1 MVPGN
6 EHFVHEA
13 HSERHCKMVDILQ
26 EFLTESRE
34 GLDQLDLDFITL
46 EKDPSDAET
55 LANVFRIVHT
65 IKGTSGFLGFGT
77 LEEVTHMGENL
88 LDKLRNKDMILSE
101 SSTSLLLEL
110 VDVIREQLDLIAGTG
125 HDGGEFS
132 SLIGRLQLV
141 ARGEDAD
148 EAVSAPE
155 IKVDTVAEAVSEPTQ
170 SEAVSSTTAEVDEDY
185 EEPSAVMEL
194 DDEMKDVLKDF
205 LQESFENLDRV
216 DSELIELEEQ
226 PDNRELLSS
235 IFRSMHTI
243 KGTCGFFG
251 FDKLEKVTHI
261 GENLLVKLR
270 DGEYSMNEQIA
281 TGLLAMVDAVRAM
294 LHEISNNGHDG
305 TKRYNKLLDLLSEL
319 KDTGELKSSSILE
332 DVSRSESSAQPE
344 PQPAAVSIS
353 DKVVQAGSPA
363 GSQAGSVESSAT
375 SSPTEKASAQAADAP
390 PAEKAAQTTV
400 VEASI
405 RVDVPVLDSLMNLV
419 GELVLARNQIVEYVG
434 SHENTQV
441 VAAAQRLNLITS
453 ELQEGVMQTR
463 MQPIHSIWAKL
474 PRVVRDL
481 SRACGKQIRVE
492 MEGKSTELDKSLIE
506 AMKDPIT
513 HLVRNS
519 VDHGIESPEA
529 RMAAGKPAEG
539 VLLLRA
545 FHEGGQVH
553 IEISDDGG
561 GITAEKIKNKAIQNG
576 VVTTE
581 QAARMSEQDIC
592 KMIFL
597 PGLSTAEQVTN
608 ISGRGVGMDVVKT
621 NIEKIS
627 GAIDLE
633 TEVGRGTVFKIRV
646 PLTLAIVPALIVSTG
661 QQRFAIPQVNLI
673 ELIRIDEDEQKNAI
687 EYIHGCPVHRL
698 RGQLLPLVYL
708 QKELML
714 GDPSPA
720 ALNIVVLQ
728 ADKCRFGLV
737 VDQINDTQE
746 IVVKPLAE
754 ALKSIPVFAG
764 ATIMGDGRV
773 ALILD
778 TQGIGQ
784 RARVMGERSES
795 TLQASLIE
803 STEKE
808 GNSETL
814 LLVETASGG
823 KLAIPLNRVARLEQ
837 FEISQTEMAGDIQVV
852 QYRGQI
858 LPLVP
863 LSDFL
868 HDRRAAYGESE
879 DNSELIQVVVF
890 GDEGRQVGLVV
901 KEIID
906 VVDEVLV
913 VRGKASRSG
922 VLGTAAI
929 HDQVTELFDVTSFV
943 ASTSELILELG
954 EVA

>member
-1 MVPGN
+1 
-6 EHFVHEA
+6 
-13 HSERHCKMVDILQ
+13 MVDILQ
-26 EFLTESRE
+26 EFLSESRE
-34 GLDQLDLDFITL
+34 GLDQLDLDFIAL
-46 EKDPSDAET
+46 EQDPNDSAT
-55 LANVFRIVHT
+55 LANVFRTIHT
-65 IKGTSGFLGFGT
+65 VKGTSGFLGFAT
-77 LEEVTHMGENL
+77 LEQVTHMGENL
-88 LDKLRNKDMILSE
+88 LDKLRNKDFLLDE
-101 SSTSLLLEL
+101 SKTSLLLEM
-110 VDVIREQLDLIAGTG
+110 VDVVREQLDMIAATGSDGGDYQSLVDRMELELNGTAGTEDVTQESDSADASESAESG
-125 HDGGEFS
+125 TDGV
-132 SLIGRLQLV
+132 L
-141 ARGEDAD
+141 
-148 EAVSAPE
+148 
-155 IKVDTVAEAVSEPTQ
+155 
-170 SEAVSSTTAEVDEDY
+170 DED
-185 EEPSAVMEL
+185 EDDSVEIPVVEEL
-194 DDEMKDVLKDF
+194 DDEMKEVLKDF

-226 PDNRELLSS
+226 PDNRDLLSS

-270 DGEYSMNEQIA
+270 DGEFSMNEQIA

-294 LHEISNNGHDG
+294 LHEISSNGHDG
-305 TKRYNKLLDLLSEL
+305 TKRYKKLLALLSEL
-319 KDTGELKSSSILE
+319 KDNGSLQSTELLQDVRSSTPQE
-332 DVSRSESSAQPE
+332 DADSESVPSTNSGPDAEPQKQAPAPANEAPE
-344 PQPAAVSIS
+344 P
-353 DKVVQAGSPA
+353 D
-363 GSQAGSVESSAT
+363 T
-375 SSPTEKASAQAADAP
+375 KAKEPPAQAA
-390 PAEKAAQTTV
+390 V

-434 SHENTQV
+434 AHENTQV

-463 MQPIHSIWAKL
+463 MQPIHSVWAKL

-519 VDHGIESPEA
+519 VDHGIETPDK
-529 RMAAGKPAEG
+529 RVAAGKPAEG

-561 GITAEKIKNKAIQNG
+561 GIPADKIKKKAIENG
-576 VVTTE
+576 VVTSE
-581 QAARMSEQDIC
+581 QASKMSDQEIC

-627 GAIDLE
+627 GAIDLD
-633 TEVGRGTVFKIRV
+633 TEVGRGTTFKIRV

-661 QQRFAIPQVNLI
+661 NQRFAIPQVNLI
-673 ELIRIDEDEQKNAI
+673 ELIRIDEEDQLNAI

-714 GDPSPA
+714 GEREPG

-728 ADKCRFGLV
+728 AEKCRFGLV

-778 TQGIGQ
+778 TQGIGH
-784 RARVMGERSES
+784 RARVMGDK
-795 TLQASLIE
+795 IE
-803 STEKE
+803 SSAAPGIPDAAELAGK
-808 GNSETL
+808 SETL
-814 LLVETASGG
+814 LLVRTAAEG
-823 KLAIPLNRVARLEQ
+823 KLAIPLSRVARLEQ
-837 FEISQTEMAGDIQVV
+837 FQISQTEMAGEIQVV

-858 LPLVP
+858 LPLVE
-863 LSDFL
+863 LSNFL
-868 HDRRAAYGESE
+868 HERRAGYGSE
-879 DNSELIQVVVF
+879 EDSGDVIQVVVF

-906 VVDEVLV
+906 VVDEVLE
-913 VRGKASRSG
+913 VRGKASRAG

-929 HDQVTELFDVTSFV
+929 HGQVTELFDVSSFV
-943 ASTSELILELG
+943 ASTRDLINELG
-954 EVA
+954 EAA

>member
-1 MVPGN
+1 
-6 EHFVHEA
+6 
-13 HSERHCKMVDILQ
+13 MVDILH
-26 EFLTESRE
+26 EFLSESQE
-34 GLDQLDLDFITL
+34 GLDQLDLDFIAL
-46 EKDPSDAET
+46 EHNPADLDKLDS
-55 LANVFRIVHT
+55 VFRTIHT
-65 IKGTSGFLGFGT
+65 IKGTAGLLGFPV
-77 LEEVTHMGENL
+77 LEKITHSGE
-88 LDKLRNKDMILSE
+88 
-101 SSTSLLLEL
+101 SLLERLRSAQYKLEPDVCGIL
-110 VDVIREQLDLIAGTG
+110 LEMVDAVREQLDL
-125 HDGGEFS
+125 
-132 SLIGRLQLV
+132 V
-141 ARGEDAD
+141 
-148 EAVSAPE
+148 
-155 IKVDTVAEAVSEPTQ
+155 
-170 SEAVSSTTAEVDEDY
+170 STTGSDNGEYPDLISRLDGYSSIDNVPKESTTHEPPISDGANVEQADSVNPAPDANGSTEDLDENC
-185 EEPSAVMEL
+185 EAPIVMEL
-194 DDEMKDVLKDF
+194 DDEMKEVLVDF
-205 LQESFENLDRV
+205 LQESYENLDRV

-270 DGEYSMNEQIA
+270 DGEYSMTEEIA

-294 LHEISNNGHDG
+294 LLEISTHGHDG
-305 TKRYNKLLDLLSEL
+305 TKRYQNLILMLSEL
-319 KDTGELKSSSILE
+319 KDHGELKSASIELVASISAPSPVSEVPLADSSTSDAASTETKQSSDSPAQAI
-332 DVSRSESSAQPE
+332 VSESNKGK
-344 PQPAAVSIS
+344 PAAAKES
-353 DKVVQAGSPA
+353 
-363 GSQAGSVESSAT
+363 SQA
-375 SSPTEKASAQAADAP
+375 
-390 PAEKAAQTTV
+390 TV

-463 MQPIHSIWAKL
+463 MQPIHSVWAKL

-481 SRACGKQIRVE
+481 SRSCGKQIRVE

-519 VDHGIESPEA
+519 VDHGIESPEQ
-529 RMAAGKPAEG
+529 RLAAGKPAEG

-553 IEISDDGG
+553 IEISDDGA
-561 GITAEKIKNKAIQNG
+561 GIKADRIKQKAIENG
-576 VVTTE
+576 VVTAE
-581 QAARMSEQDIC
+581 QASRMSDQEIC

-597 PGLSTAEQVTN
+597 PGLSTAEAVTN

-627 GAIDLE
+627 GAIDLD
-633 TEVGRGTVFKIRV
+633 TEVGRGTIFKIRV
-646 PLTLAIVPALIVSTG
+646 PLTLAIVPALIVSSG
-661 QQRFAIPQVNLI
+661 FQRFAIPQVNLI
-673 ELIRIDEDEQKNAI
+673 ELIRIDEDDESNSI
-687 EYIHGCPVHRL
+687 EYIHGCPLHRL

-708 QKELML
+708 NKELML
-714 GDPSPA
+714 DAPEQG

-728 ADKCRFGLV
+728 AEKCRFGLV

-778 TQGIGQ
+778 TLGIGQ
-784 RARVMGERSES
+784 RARVMSES
-795 TLQASLIE
+795 PERTVEVLKS
-803 STEKE
+803 E
-808 GNSETL
+808 GSEEVGQSETL
-814 LLVETASGG
+814 LLVSTVRNGR
-823 KLAIPLNRVARLEQ
+823 LAIPLKRVARLEQ
-837 FEISQTEMAGDIQVV
+837 FDLEKTEMAGETQVV

-858 LPLVP
+858 LPLVQ
-863 LSDFL
+863 LGDFL
-868 HDRRAAYGESE
+868 HERRASISE
-879 DNSELIQVVVF
+879 DEAGSEHIQVVVF
-890 GDEGRQVGLVV
+890 GEEGRQVGLIVS
-901 KEIID
+901 EIID
-906 VVDEVLV
+906 VVDERLDIK
-913 VRGKASRSG
+913 GKSSRAG

-929 HDQVTELFDVTSFV
+929 HGQVTELFDVSAFV
-943 ASTSELILELG
+943 SSTSELIVELG

>member
-1 MVPGN
+1 
-6 EHFVHEA
+6 
-13 HSERHCKMVDILQ
+13 MVDILH
-26 EFLTESRE
+26 EFLSESQE
-34 GLDQLDLDFITL
+34 GLDQLDLDFIAL
-46 EKDPSDAET
+46 EHNPGDLDKLDS
-55 LANVFRIVHT
+55 VFRTIHT
-65 IKGTSGFLGFGT
+65 IKGTSGLLGFPV
-77 LEEVTHMGENL
+77 LEKITHSGE
-88 LDKLRNKDMILSE
+88 
-101 SSTSLLLEL
+101 SLLERLRSAQYKLEPAVCSIL
-110 VDVIREQLDLIAGTG
+110 LEMVDVVREQLDLIATTG
-125 HDGGEFS
+125 SDNGEYPDLISRLDDYSSIENVSRQSTSNEPPDSGSANDEQTTSVNPAQDANGSAEDLDG
-132 SLIGRLQLV
+132 
-141 ARGEDAD
+141 DC
-148 EAVSAPE
+148 
-155 IKVDTVAEAVSEPTQ
+155 
-170 SEAVSSTTAEVDEDY
+170 EV
-185 EEPSAVMEL
+185 PVVMKL
-194 DDEMKDVLKDF
+194 DDEMKEVLVDF
-205 LQESFENLDRV
+205 LQESYENLDRV

-270 DGEYSMNEQIA
+270 DGEYSMTEEIA
-281 TGLLAMVDAVRAM
+281 TCLLAMVDAVRAM
-294 LHEISNNGHDG
+294 LLEISTHGHDG
-305 TKRYNKLLDLLSEL
+305 TKRYQNLILMLSEL
-319 KDTGELKSSSILE
+319 KDHGELKSESAELVASTSAPVSVSEVPSGDTSMPEAASVE
-332 DVSRSESSAQPE
+332 DKQPDDTPAKPVANQAGNESNADK
-344 PQPAAVSIS
+344 PAAA
-353 DKVVQAGSPA
+353 KE
-363 GSQAGSVESSAT
+363 GSQA
-375 SSPTEKASAQAADAP
+375 
-390 PAEKAAQTTV
+390 TV

-463 MQPIHSIWAKL
+463 MQPIHSVWAKL

-519 VDHGIESPEA
+519 VDHGIESPEQ
-529 RMAAGKPAEG
+529 RVAAGKPAEG

-553 IEISDDGG
+553 IEISDDGA
-561 GITAEKIKNKAIQNG
+561 GIKADRIKQKAIENG
-576 VVTTE
+576 VVSAE
-581 QAARMSEQDIC
+581 QASRMSDQEIC

-597 PGLSTAEQVTN
+597 PGLSTAEAVTN

-627 GAIDLE
+627 GAIDLD
-633 TEVGRGTVFKIRV
+633 TKVGRGTIFKIRV
-646 PLTLAIVPALIVSTG
+646 PLTLAIVPALIVSSG
-661 QQRFAIPQVNLI
+661 FQRFAIPQVNLI
-673 ELIRIDEDEQKNAI
+673 ELIRIDEDDESNSI
-687 EYIHGCPVHRL
+687 EYIHGCPLYRL

-708 QKELML
+708 NKELML
-714 GDPSPA
+714 DAPEQG

-728 ADKCRFGLV
+728 AEKCRFGLV

-778 TQGIGQ
+778 TLGIGQ
-784 RARVMGERSES
+784 RARVMSDSPERAVEVIKSEGS
-795 TLQASLIE
+795 EEVGQ
-803 STEKE
+803 
-808 GNSETL
+808 SETL
-814 LLVETASGG
+814 LLVSTARNGR
-823 KLAIPLNRVARLEQ
+823 LAIPLKRVARLEQ
-837 FEISQTEMAGDIQVV
+837 FELEQTEMAGETQVV

-858 LPLVP
+858 LPLIQ
-863 LSDFL
+863 LGDFL
-868 HDRRAAYGESE
+868 HERRASMSE
-879 DNSELIQVVVF
+879 EKTESELIQVVVF
-890 GDEGRQVGLVV
+890 GEEGRQVGLIVS
-901 KEIID
+901 EIID
-906 VVDEVLV
+906 VVDERLYVK
-913 VRGKASRSG
+913 GKSSRAG

-929 HDQVTELFDVTSFV
+929 HGQVTELFDVSAFV
-943 ASTSELILELG
+943 SSTTELIIELG
-954 EVA
+954 EAA

>member
-1 MVPGN
+1 
-6 EHFVHEA
+6 
-13 HSERHCKMVDILQ
+13 MVDILQ
-26 EFLTESRE
+26 EFLSESRE
-34 GLDQLDLDFITL
+34 GLDQLDLDFVAL
-46 EKDPSDAET
+46 EQDPNDTST
-55 LANVFRIVHT
+55 LANVFRTIHT
-65 IKGTSGFLGFGT
+65 IKGTCGFLGFAT
-77 LEEVTHMGENL
+77 LEKVTHMGENL
-88 LDKLRNKDMILSE
+88 LDKLRNKDIVLNE
-101 SSTSLLLEL
+101 SKTSLLLEM
-110 VDVIREQLDLIAGTG
+110 VDVVREQLDMIAATG
-125 HDGGEFS
+125 GDGGDYQ
-132 SLIGRLQLV
+132 SLIDRLEAEV
-141 ARGEDAD
+141 NGTSMAD
-148 EAVSAPE
+148 KGKCPDTSSAS
-155 IKVDTVAEAVSEPTQ
+155 AEPD
-170 SEAVSSTTAEVDEDY
+170 VSSSEVAAAIVDDDDDELTDVP
-185 EEPSAVMEL
+185 EVAEL
-194 DDEMKDVLKDF
+194 DDEMKEVLKDF

-216 DSELIELEEQ
+216 DSELIELEES
-226 PDNRELLSS
+226 PDNRDLLSS

-251 FDKLEKVTHI
+251 YDKLEKVTHI

-294 LHEISNNGHDG
+294 LHEISSHGHDG
-305 TKRYNKLLDLLSEL
+305 RRRYKKLIDLLSEL
-319 KDTGELKSSSILE
+319 KDTGTLQS
-332 DVSRSESSAQPE
+332 DESLQGVRGAAASPE
-344 PQPAAVSIS
+344 TPVTDQSVTVEPAAQLADGKPAS
-353 DKVVQAGSPA
+353 DNVKPLTEVGSAPNEKTKEAAAAPA
-363 GSQAGSVESSAT
+363 
-375 SSPTEKASAQAADAP
+375 
-390 PAEKAAQTTV
+390 TV

-434 SHENTQV
+434 VHENSQV

-481 SRACGKQIRVE
+481 SRSCGKQIRVE

-519 VDHGIESPEA
+519 VDHGIESPEKRA
-529 RMAAGKPAEG
+529 AAGKPVEG

-561 GITAEKIKNKAIQNG
+561 GIPAEKIKNKAIQNG
-576 VVTTE
+576 VVTAE
-581 QAARMSEQDIC
+581 QAAKMSDSDIC

-627 GAIDLE
+627 GAIDLD
-633 TEVGRGTVFKIRV
+633 TEVGRGTTFKIRV

-661 QQRFAIPQVNLI
+661 NQRFAIPQVNLI
-673 ELIRIDEDEQKNAI
+673 ELIRIDEEEQENAI
-687 EYIHGCPVHRL
+687 EYIQGCPVHRL

-714 GDPSPA
+714 GDRVPG

-728 ADKCRFGLV
+728 AEKCRFGLV

-778 TQGIGQ
+778 TQGIGH
-784 RARVMGERSES
+784 RARVMSDSAQS
-795 TLQASLIE
+795 TMTHAVADGADMSGQ
-803 STEKE
+803 
-808 GNSETL
+808 SETL
-814 LLVETASGG
+814 LLVNTAAEG

-837 FEISQTEMAGDIQVV
+837 FDLKQTEMAGELQVV

-858 LPLVP
+858 LPLVE
-863 LSDFL
+863 LSSFL
-868 HDRRAAYGESE
+868 HERRAGYGEDGE
-879 DNSELIQVVVF
+879 ASELIQVVVF
-890 GDEGRQVGLVV
+890 GEEGRQVGLVV

-906 VVDEVLV
+906 VVDEVLE
-913 VRGKASRSG
+913 VRGKASRPG

-929 HDQVTELFDVTSFV
+929 DGQVTELFDVTSFV
-943 ASTSELILELG
+943 DSTRDLINELG
-954 EVA
+954 EAA

>member
-1 MVPGN
+1 
-6 EHFVHEA
+6 
-13 HSERHCKMVDILQ
+13 MVDILH
-26 EFLTESRE
+26 EFLSESQE

-46 EKDPSDAET
+46 EQNPNDTDR
-55 LANVFRIVHT
+55 LANVFRIIHT
-65 IKGTSGFLGFGT
+65 IKGTSGLLGFPT
-77 LEEVTHMGENL
+77 LERVTHSGETL
-88 LDKLRNKDMILSE
+88 LDRLRSSE
-101 SSTSLLLEL
+101 SALNPGAAGVLLEM
-110 VDVIREQLDLIAGTG
+110 VDAVREQLDLIGTTG
-125 HDGGEFS
+125 SDGGGDYSE
-132 SLIGRLQLV
+132 LIGRLEAMNAQ
-141 ARGEDAD
+141 AD
-148 EAVSAPE
+148 PSNESADQAQDNTTAQSEKAAEPVKEADNSAAP
-155 IKVDTVAEAVSEPTQ
+155 VAEDDDDDNDELTEPP
-170 SEAVSSTTAEVDEDY
+170 E
-185 EEPSAVMEL
+185 VMEL

-205 LQESFENLDRV
+205 LQESYENLDRV

-270 DGEYSMNEQIA
+270 DGEYSMTEEIA

-294 LHEISNNGHDG
+294 LLEISTHGHDG
-305 TKRYNKLLDLLSEL
+305 MKRYKKLIQLLSEL
-319 KDTGELKSSSILE
+319 KDHGEIKSGGSLPTASRDANAKADTAEKPAGDKASSGPA
-332 DVSRSESSAQPE
+332 VAAAVKPE
-344 PQPAAVSIS
+344 ATPADAVTPVAPKAAPAA
-353 DKVVQAGSPA
+353 AG
-363 GSQAGSVESSAT
+363 
-375 SSPTEKASAQAADAP
+375 AADDKG
-390 PAEKAAQTTV
+390 PATV

-434 SHENTQV
+434 AHENSQV

-481 SRACGKQIRVE
+481 SRSCGKQIRVE

-519 VDHGIESPEA
+519 VDHGIESPEQ
-529 RMAAGKPAEG
+529 RQAAGKPAEG

-561 GITAEKIKNKAIQNG
+561 GIRAEKIKKKAIENG
-576 VVTTE
+576 VVTAE
-581 QAARMSEQDIC
+581 QASRMSDQEIC

-597 PGLSTAEQVTN
+597 PGLSTAEEVTN

-627 GAIDLE
+627 GAIDLD

-646 PLTLAIVPALIVSTG
+646 PLTLAIVPALIVSSG
-661 QQRFAIPQVNLI
+661 SQRFAIPQVNLI
-673 ELIRIDEDEQKNAI
+673 ELIRIDEDDQSNAI
-687 EYIHGCPVHRL
+687 EFIHGCPVHRL

-708 QKELML
+708 NKELML
-714 GDPSPA
+714 ESNSTG

-728 ADKCRFGLV
+728 AEKCRFGLV

-754 ALKSIPVFAG
+754 ALKAIPVFAG

-784 RARVMGERSES
+784 RARVMNDSPDRSVQTPERDDSDRVG
-795 TLQASLIE
+795 Q
-803 STEKE
+803 
-808 GNSETL
+808 SETL
-814 LLVETASGG
+814 LLVSTAMEGR
-823 KLAIPLNRVARLEQ
+823 LAIPLRRVARLEQ
-837 FEISQTEMAGDIQVV
+837 FEIKQTEIAGDNQVV

-858 LPLVP
+858 LPLVE
-863 LSDFL
+863 LSEFL
-868 HDRRAAYGESE
+868 HERRSISSYGEEEVS
-879 DNSELIQVVVF
+879 DLIQVVVF
-890 GDEGRQVGLVV
+890 GDEGRQVGLIV

-906 VVDEVLV
+906 VVDEVLEI
-913 VRGKASRSG
+913 RGKASRPG
-922 VLGTAAI
+922 VHGTAAI
-929 HDQVTELFDVTSFV
+929 HGQVTELFDVTAFV
-943 ASTSELILELG
+943 EATSNLIEELG
-954 EVA
+954 EAA

>member
-1 MVPGN
+1 
-6 EHFVHEA
+6 
-13 HSERHCKMVDILQ
+13 MVDILQ
-26 EFLTESRE
+26 EFLSESRE

-46 EKDPSDAET
+46 EQNPDDAAT
-55 LANVFRIVHT
+55 LANVFRTIHT
-65 IKGTSGFLGFGT
+65 VKGTSGFLGFAT
-77 LEEVTHMGENL
+77 LEKVTHMGENL
-88 LDKLRNKDMILSE
+88 LDKIRNKDFILDE
-101 SSTSLLLEL
+101 QKASLLLEM
-110 VDVIREQLDLIAGTG
+110 VDVVREQLDMIAATG
-125 HDGGEFS
+125 SDGGDYE
-132 SLIGRLQLV
+132 SLVNRLEAQV
-141 ARGEDAD
+141 NGAAD
-148 EAVSAPE
+148 EPPDVTTAA
-155 IKVDTVAEAVSEPTQ
+155 AEAQ
-170 SEAVSSTTAEVDEDY
+170 STSVEAEDED
-185 EEPSAVMEL
+185 EDDITEVPVVAEL
-194 DDEMKDVLKDF
+194 DDEMKEVLKDF

-226 PDNRELLSS
+226 PDNRDMLSS

-294 LHEISNNGHDG
+294 LHEISANGHDG
-305 TKRYNKLLDLLSEL
+305 TKRYKKLIDLLSEL
-319 KDTGELKSSSILE
+319 KDTGSVQSSDKLKGVRTADTANKSAEASSE
-332 DVSRSESSAQPE
+332 AAQSTE
-344 PQPAAVSIS
+344 PVAVSGTS
-353 DKVVQAGSPA
+353 D
-363 GSQAGSVESSAT
+363 SVTPEARSKDSA
-375 SSPTEKASAQAADAP
+375 SGG
-390 PAEKAAQTTV
+390 TV

-434 SHENTQV
+434 AHENIQV

-463 MQPIHSIWAKL
+463 MQPIHSVWAKL

-519 VDHGIESPEA
+519 VDHGVETPEK
-529 RMAAGKPAEG
+529 RIAAGKPAEG

-561 GITAEKIKNKAIQNG
+561 GIPAEKIKKKAIENG
-576 VVTTE
+576 VITAE
-581 QAARMSEQDIC
+581 QASKMSDQEIC

-597 PGLSTAEQVTN
+597 PGLSTAEEVTN

-627 GAIDLE
+627 GAIDLD
-633 TEVGRGTVFKIRV
+633 TEVGRGTTFKIRV

-661 QQRFAIPQVNLI
+661 NQRFAIPQVNLI
-673 ELIRIDEDEQKNAI
+673 ELIRIDEEDQANAI

-708 QKELML
+708 QKELKL
-714 GDPSPA
+714 GQREPG

-728 ADKCRFGLV
+728 AEKCRFGLV

-778 TQGIGQ
+778 TQGIGH
-784 RARVMGERSES
+784 RARVMGAATDSKLA
-795 TLQASLIE
+795 TTIAD
-803 STEKE
+803 TAEKS
-808 GNSETL
+808 GKSETL
-814 LLVETASGG
+814 LLVRTAADG

-837 FEISQTEMAGDIQVV
+837 FEVSQTEMAGDIQVV

-858 LPLVP
+858 LPLVA
-863 LSDFL
+863 LSGFL
-868 HDRRAAYGESE
+868 LDRRARHGVEEEAA
-879 DNSELIQVVVF
+879 ELIQVVVF
-890 GDEGRQVGLVV
+890 GEEGHQVGLVV

-906 VVDEVLV
+906 VVDEVLE
-913 VRGKASRSG
+913 VRGKGSREG

-929 HDQVTELFDVTSFV
+929 HGQVTELFDVTSFV
-943 ASTSELILELG
+943 TSTRNLIYELG

>member
-1 MVPGN
+1 M
-6 EHFVHEA
+6 F
-13 HSERHCKMVDILQ
+13 DTLQ
-26 EFLTESRE
+26 EFLTKSQDS
-34 GLDQLDLDFITL
+34 LNQMDLDVITL
-46 EKDPSDAET
+46 EQNPLDPSALT
-55 LANVFRIVHT
+55 SMFATMHSIKAAARAHGLST
-65 IKGTSGFLGFGT
+65 IEG
-77 LEEVTHMGENL
+77 VAHAGEGL
-88 LDKLRNKDMILSE
+88 LDKLRSGKATADEEI
-101 SSTSLLLEL
+101 TALLLEL
-110 VDVIREQLDLIAGTG
+110 ADGIRALIELAAATG
-125 HDGGEFS
+125 SDDADYSELIS
-132 SLIGRLQLV
+132 SLEQSN
-141 ARGEDAD
+141 AQPP
-148 EAVSAPE
+148 AV
-155 IKVDTVAEAVSEPTQ
+155 KAVPDP
-170 SEAVSSTTAEVDEDY
+170 V
-185 EEPSAVMEL
+185 EEPDEEPVVLEL
-194 DDEMKDVLKDF
+194 DDEMKEVLKDF
-205 LQESFENLDRV
+205 LQESYENLDRV

-226 PDNRELLSS
+226 PDNRDMLSS

-251 FDKLEKVTHI
+251 YDKLEKVTHI

-270 DGEYSMNEQIA
+270 DGEYSMTEEIA
-281 TGLLAMVDAVRAM
+281 NGLLGMVDAVRAM
-294 LHEISNNGHDG
+294 LDEISEHGHDG
-305 TKRYNKLLDLLSEL
+305 RERYSSLIAQLSEL
-319 KDTGELKSSSILE
+319 KDHGKMLGGAAAAPKVQQAPEAPSADVAIGEHAH
-332 DVSRSESSAQPE
+332 VF
-344 PQPAAVSIS
+344 
-353 DKVVQAGSPA
+353 
-363 GSQAGSVESSAT
+363 
-375 SSPTEKASAQAADAP
+375 AADDVADDKS
-390 PAEKAAQTTV
+390 AEKAANVDTPTPSKPVAAATPATPATSATPADDGKSRAEAPEKAPTSV

-405 RVDVPVLDSLMNLV
+405 RVDVPVLDALMNLV

-481 SRACGKQIRVE
+481 SRSCGKQIRVE

-519 VDHGIESPEA
+519 VDHGIESPEQ
-529 RMAAGKPAEG
+529 RVAAGKPAEG

-561 GITAEKIKNKAIQNG
+561 GIPPERIKNKAIENG
-576 VVTTE
+576 VISAE
-581 QAARMSEQDIC
+581 QAASMSDQEIC
-592 KMIFL
+592 RLIFL

-627 GAIDLE
+627 GAIDLDSV
-633 TEVGRGTVFKIRV
+633 VGRGTVFKIRV

-661 QQRFAIPQVNLI
+661 MQRFAIPQVNLI
-673 ELIRIDEDEQKNAI
+673 ELIRIDEEAQTRAI

-708 QKELML
+708 HKELKL
-714 GDPSPA
+714 ATPEPG

-728 ADKCRFGLV
+728 AEKCRFGLV

-754 ALKSIPVFAG
+754 ALKNIPVFAG

-778 TQGIGQ
+778 TLGIGQ
-784 RARVMGERSES
+784 RARVMNEGPERTVAPAASGGSEQTGE
-795 TLQASLIE
+795 
-803 STEKE
+803 
-808 GNSETL
+808 SETL
-814 LLVETASGG
+814 LLVSMPSKGR
-823 KLAIPLNRVARLEQ
+823 LAIPLNRVARLEQ
-837 FEISQTEMAGDIQVV
+837 FEIKQTETVGHTSVV

-858 LPLVP
+858 LPLVQ
-863 LSDFL
+863 LADFL
-868 HDRRAAYGESE
+868 HERRAGYGDEE
-879 DNSELIQVVVF
+879 ENSELIQVVVF
-890 GDEGRQVGLVV
+890 GDEGRQVGLIVT
-901 KEIID
+901 EIID
-906 VVDEVLV
+906 VVDEVLTT
-913 VRGKASRSG
+913 RGKTSRVG

-929 HDQVTELFDVTSFV
+929 HGQVTELFDV
-943 ASTSELILELG
+943 SEFINATADLIVELK
-954 EVA
+954 EAV

>member
-1 MVPGN
+1 MPDVLLDYLSKSN
-6 EHFVHEA
+6 
-13 HSERHCKMVDILQ
+13 D
-26 EFLTESRE
+26 
-34 GLDQLDLDFITL
+34 GLNQLDSELASLLDSPHDSQALIHIMSML
-46 EKDPSDAET
+46 HSLKAEAS
-55 LANVFRIVHT
+55 LMEF
-65 IKGTSGFLGFGT
+65 SGI
-77 LEEVTHMGENL
+77 ENL
-88 LDKLRNKDMILSE
+88 AHAGESVLHGLLARIEAVNDDTINLLIELADTLRALIERIAASGTEDTNVNE
-101 SSTSLLLEL
+101 LLE
-110 VDVIREQLDLIAGTG
+110 
-125 HDGGEFS
+125 
-132 SLIGRLQLV
+132 RLRSKAEILMEAATAPEAAAAPSGAV
-141 ARGEDAD
+141 
-148 EAVSAPE
+148 EAVPLIE
-155 IKVDTVAEAVSEPTQ
+155 EELAEDPV
-170 SEAVSSTTAEVDEDY
+170 
-185 EEPSAVMEL
+185 VMEL
-194 DDEMKDVLKDF
+194 DDEMKEVLKDF
-205 LQESFENLDRV
+205 LQESYENLDRV

-251 FDKLEKVTHI
+251 FDRLEKVTHI

-270 DGEYSMNEQIA
+270 DGEYSMTEEIA

-294 LHEISNNGHDG
+294 LSEISDHGHDG
-305 TKRYNKLLDLLSEL
+305 RKLYSRLIDQLTEL
-319 KDTGELKSSSILE
+319 KDHGEIKGGSTLHAASPVAAKPLPVE
-332 DVSRSESSAQPE
+332 AVVLDVPKASADSANDASAADVATTPAVAAKA
-344 PQPAAVSIS
+344 PGPSGSKPAAVREE
-353 DKVVQAGSPA
+353 K
-363 GSQAGSVESSAT
+363 SSAGI
-375 SSPTEKASAQAADAP
+375 
-390 PAEKAAQTTV
+390 

-434 SHENTQV
+434 AHENTQV

-463 MQPIHSIWAKL
+463 MQPIHSVWAKL

-519 VDHGIESPEA
+519 VDHGIESPEQ
-529 RMAAGKPAEG
+529 RLAAGKPAEG
-539 VLLLRA
+539 TLLLRA

-561 GITAEKIKNKAIQNG
+561 GIHPERIKQKAIENG
-576 VVTTE
+576 VVTVE
-581 QAARMSEQDIC
+581 QASRMSDQEIC

-597 PGLSTAEQVTN
+597 PGLSTAEAVTN

-627 GAIDLE
+627 GAIDLD

-661 QQRFAIPQVNLI
+661 GQRFAIPQVNLI
-673 ELIRIDEDEQKNAI
+673 ELIRIDEEDQSRAI
-687 EYIHGCPVHRL
+687 EFIHGCPVHRL
-698 RGQLLPLVYL
+698 RGQLLPIVYL
-708 QKELML
+708 NKELML
-714 GDPSPA
+714 DTPQEG

-728 ADKCRFGLV
+728 AEKCRFGLV

-746 IVVKPLAE
+746 IVVKPLTE
-754 ALKSIPVFAG
+754 ALKCIPVFAG

-778 TQGIGQ
+778 TLGIGQ
-784 RARVMGERSES
+784 RARVMSDSPDR
-795 TLQASLIE
+795 AVSL
-803 STEKE
+803 SVSSVAEKV
-808 GNSETL
+808 GKSETL
-814 LLVETASGG
+814 LLVSTASDGR
-823 KLAIPLNRVARLEQ
+823 LAIPLNRVARLEQ
-837 FEISQTEMAGDIQVV
+837 FELERTERAGTTVVV

-858 LPLVP
+858 LPLVQ

-868 HDRRAAYGESE
+868 HERRASHDEQDLDAS
-879 DNSELIQVVVF
+879 LIQVVVF
-890 GDEGRQVGLVV
+890 GEEGRQVGLIV

-906 VVDEVLV
+906 VVDEVLHT
-913 VRGKASRSG
+913 RGKSSRDG

-929 HDQVTELFDVTSFV
+929 DGQVTELLDVSAFISTTSG
-943 ASTSELILELG
+943 LISDLE
-954 EVA
+954 EAA

>member
-1 MVPGN
+1 
-6 EHFVHEA
+6 
-13 HSERHCKMVDILQ
+13 MVDILQ
-26 EFLTESRE
+26 EFLSESRE
-34 GLDQLDLDFITL
+34 GLDQLDLDFIAL
-46 EKDPSDAET
+46 EQNPNDSAT
-55 LANVFRIVHT
+55 LANVFRTIHT
-65 IKGTSGFLGFGT
+65 VKGTSGLLGFAT
-77 LEEVTHMGENL
+77 LEKVTHMGESL
-88 LDKLRNKDMILSE
+88 LDKLRNNDIVLDERKA
-101 SSTSLLLEL
+101 SLLLEM
-110 VDVIREQLDLIAGTG
+110 VDVVREQLDMIVATG
-125 HDGGEFS
+125 ADGGDYE
-132 SLIGRLQLV
+132 SLINRLEAQV
-141 ARGEDAD
+141 NGSAASEDVPQGAGASVTRVEGQD
-148 EAVSAPE
+148 AVSDAG
-155 IKVDTVAEAVSEPTQ
+155 DDDDDDPT
-170 SEAVSSTTAEVDEDY
+170 EV
-185 EEPSAVMEL
+185 PVVPEL
-194 DDEMKDVLKDF
+194 DDEMKEVLKDF

-216 DSELIELEEQ
+216 DSELIELEER
-226 PDNRELLSS
+226 PDNRDLLSS

-294 LHEISNNGHDG
+294 LHEITSHGHDG
-305 TKRYNKLLDLLSEL
+305 TKRYKKLIDLLSEL
-319 KDTGELKSSSILE
+319 KDSGSLQSAAPLE
-332 DVSRSESSAQPE
+332 QVRS
-344 PQPAAVSIS
+344 AAVKNESQP
-353 DKVVQAGSPA
+353 VVEAAFAEPDA
-363 GSQAGSVESSAT
+363 LANTENVVAEVAT
-375 SSPTEKASAQAADAP
+375 KPKEPPPPTA
-390 PAEKAAQTTV
+390 V

-434 SHENTQV
+434 THENTQV

-463 MQPIHSIWAKL
+463 MQPIHSVWAKL

-519 VDHGIESPEA
+519 VDHGIETPE
-529 RMAAGKPAEG
+529 RRLAAGKPEEG

-561 GITAEKIKNKAIQNG
+561 GIPADRIKKKAIENG
-576 VVTTE
+576 VVTAE
-581 QAARMSEQDIC
+581 QAAKMTDQEIC

-597 PGLSTAEQVTN
+597 PGLSTAEEVTN

-627 GAIDLE
+627 GAIDLD
-633 TEVGRGTVFKIRV
+633 TEMGRGTTFKIRV

-661 QQRFAIPQVNLI
+661 KQRFAIPQVNLI
-673 ELIRIDEDEQKNAI
+673 ELIRIDEEEQDNAI

-708 QKELML
+708 QKQLML
-714 GDPSPA
+714 GEREPG

-728 ADKCRFGLV
+728 AEKCRFGLV

-778 TQGIGQ
+778 TQGIGH
-784 RARVMGERSES
+784 RARVMADNSAKS
-795 TLQASLIE
+795 TAPG
-803 STEKE
+803 STEAAETTAGK
-808 GNSETL
+808 SQTL
-814 LLVETASGG
+814 LLVRTSAEG

-837 FEISQTEMAGDIQVV
+837 FEINQTEMAGDTQVV

-858 LPLVP
+858 LPLVE
-863 LSDFL
+863 LSSFL
-868 HDRRAAYGESE
+868 HERRSGYDSDERG
-879 DNSELIQVVVF
+879 SELIQVVVF

-906 VVDEVLV
+906 VVDEVLE
-913 VRGKASRSG
+913 VRGKASRNG

-929 HDQVTELFDVTSFV
+929 HGEVTELFDVTSFV
-943 ASTSELILELG
+943 ASTRVLINEMG
-954 EVA
+954 EAA

>member
-1 MVPGN
+1 MPDVL
-6 EHFVHEA
+6 
-13 HSERHCKMVDILQ
+13 KD
-26 EFLTESRE
+26 FLSRGTES
-34 GLDQLDLDFITL
+34 LNQLDSDLASLLDTPDDSHAL
-46 EKDPSDAET
+46 
-55 LANVFRIVHT
+55 
-65 IKGTSGFLGFGT
+65 
-77 LEEVTHMGENL
+77 THMMSALHSLKADAGLMEFSSIESLSHAGESVL
-88 LDKLRNKDMILSE
+88 HKLIAQGGPVADSVINVLV
-101 SSTSLLLEL
+101 EL
-110 VDVIREQLDLIAGTG
+110 VDTLRGLMESIAATGLCEGSFDELTAQLQNTVESLSISLPAGGDTNQVVVQEELEEQ
-125 HDGGEFS
+125 E
-132 SLIGRLQLV
+132 
-141 ARGEDAD
+141 
-148 EAVSAPE
+148 
-155 IKVDTVAEAVSEPTQ
+155 
-170 SEAVSSTTAEVDEDY
+170 
-185 EEPSAVMEL
+185 EEPVVMEL
-194 DDEMKDVLKDF
+194 DEEMKEVLKDF
-205 LQESFENLDRV
+205 LQESYENLDRV

-270 DGEYSMNEQIA
+270 DGEYSMTEEIA

-294 LHEISNNGHDG
+294 LCEISDHGHDG
-305 TKRYNKLLDLLSEL
+305 RKLYAQLIAQLSEL
-319 KDTGELKSSSILE
+319 KDHGRILGNGAAVPLPSQ
-332 DVSRSESSAQPE
+332 DAPVSAPAKAAEVDSQESGSADE
-344 PQPAAVSIS
+344 EAAPAAAASPS
-353 DKVVQAGSPA
+353 AAAQASAPSANEKQAAAPREDKSPA
-363 GSQAGSVESSAT
+363 N
-375 SSPTEKASAQAADAP
+375 
-390 PAEKAAQTTV
+390 V

-434 SHENTQV
+434 AHENTQV

-463 MQPIHSIWAKL
+463 MQPIHSVWAKL

-481 SRACGKQIRVE
+481 SRACGKQIKVE

-519 VDHGIESPEA
+519 VDHGIETPEQ
-529 RMAAGKPAEG
+529 RIAAGKPAEG
-539 VLLLRA
+539 TLLLRA

-553 IEISDDGG
+553 IEISDDGA
-561 GITAEKIKNKAIQNG
+561 GIKPERIKAKAIENG
-576 VVTTE
+576 VVTAD
-581 QAARMSEQDIC
+581 QASRMSDQEIC

-597 PGLSTAEQVTN
+597 PGLSTAEAVTN

-627 GAIDLE
+627 GAIDLD
-633 TEVGRGTVFKIRV
+633 TVVGRGTIFKIRV

-661 QQRFAIPQVNLI
+661 RQRFAIPQVNLI
-673 ELIRIDEDEQKNAI
+673 ELIRIDEEDQVKAI
-687 EYIHGCPVHRL
+687 EFIHGCPVHRL

-708 QKELML
+708 HKELKL
-714 GDPSPA
+714 ETPEKG

-728 ADKCRFGLV
+728 AEKCRFGLV

-778 TQGIGQ
+778 TLGIGQ
-784 RARVMGERSES
+784 RARVMSDSPDR
-795 TLQASLIE
+795 AVSLAVNGVA
-803 STEKE
+803 EKV
-808 GNSETL
+808 GKSETL
-814 LLVETASGG
+814 LLVSTDSDGR
-823 KLAIPLNRVARLEQ
+823 LAIPLNRVARLEQ
-837 FEISQTEMAGDIQVV
+837 FEIERTERAGDTAVV

-858 LPLVP
+858 LPLVQ

-868 HDRRAAYGESE
+868 LERRAGYAEGEAEPS
-879 DNSELIQVVVF
+879 LIQVVVF
-890 GDEGRQVGLVV
+890 GEEGRQVGLIV

-906 VVDEVLV
+906 VVDEVLQT
-913 VRGKASRSG
+913 RGKASRNG

-929 HDQVTELFDVTSFV
+929 DGQVTELLDVSEFIN
-943 ASTSELILELG
+943 STYGLIIDQE
-954 EVA
+954 EAA

>member
-1 MVPGN
+1 
-6 EHFVHEA
+6 
-13 HSERHCKMVDILQ
+13 MVDILQ
-26 EFLTESRE
+26 EFLSESRE
-34 GLDQLDLDFITL
+34 GLEQLDLDFIAL
-46 EKDPSDAET
+46 EQNPNDSAT
-55 LANVFRIVHT
+55 LANVFRTIHT
-65 IKGTSGFLGFGT
+65 VKGTSGFLGFAT
-77 LEEVTHMGENL
+77 LEKVTHMGENL
-88 LDKLRNKDMILSE
+88 LDKLRNNDIVLDEQKA
-101 SSTSLLLEL
+101 SLLLEM
-110 VDVIREQLDLIAGTG
+110 VDVVREQLDMIVATG
-125 HDGGEFS
+125 ADGGDYE
-132 SLIGRLQLV
+132 SLINRLEAQV
-141 ARGEDAD
+141 NGSAASEDVPQGSGASVTRVEEQD
-148 EAVSAPE
+148 AVSDAG
-155 IKVDTVAEAVSEPTQ
+155 DDDDDDPT
-170 SEAVSSTTAEVDEDY
+170 EV
-185 EEPSAVMEL
+185 PVVPEL
-194 DDEMKDVLKDF
+194 DDEMKEVLKDF

-216 DSELIELEEQ
+216 DSELIELEER
-226 PDNRELLSS
+226 PDNRDLLSS

-294 LHEISNNGHDG
+294 LHEITSHGHDG
-305 TKRYNKLLDLLSEL
+305 TKRYKKLIDLLSEL
-319 KDTGELKSSSILE
+319 KDSGSSQSAAPLE
-332 DVSRSESSAQPE
+332 QVRSAAVKNESQPVVEAASAE
-344 PQPAAVSIS
+344 PDAFANTENVVAEVATKPKEPPPPAA
-353 DKVVQAGSPA
+353 
-363 GSQAGSVESSAT
+363 
-375 SSPTEKASAQAADAP
+375 
-390 PAEKAAQTTV
+390 V

-405 RVDVPVLDSLMNLV
+405 RVDIPVLDSLMNLV

-434 SHENTQV
+434 THENTQV

-463 MQPIHSIWAKL
+463 MQPIHSVWAKL

-519 VDHGIESPEA
+519 VDHGIETPE
-529 RMAAGKPAEG
+529 RRLAAGKPEEG

-561 GITAEKIKNKAIQNG
+561 GISADRIKKKAIENG
-576 VVTTE
+576 VVTAE
-581 QAARMSEQDIC
+581 QAAKMTDQEIC

-597 PGLSTAEQVTN
+597 PGLSTAEEVTN

-627 GAIDLE
+627 GAIDLD
-633 TEVGRGTVFKIRV
+633 TEMGRGTTFKIRV

-661 QQRFAIPQVNLI
+661 KQRFAIPQVNLI
-673 ELIRIDEDEQKNAI
+673 ELIRIDEEEQDNAI

-708 QKELML
+708 QKQLML
-714 GDPSPA
+714 GEREPG

-728 ADKCRFGLV
+728 AEKCRFGLV

-778 TQGIGQ
+778 TQGIGH
-784 RARVMGERSES
+784 RARVMADNSAKS
-795 TLQASLIE
+795 TAPG
-803 STEKE
+803 STEAAETTAGK
-808 GNSETL
+808 SQTL
-814 LLVETASGG
+814 LLVRTSAEG

-837 FEISQTEMAGDIQVV
+837 FEINQTEMAGDTQVV

-858 LPLVP
+858 LPLVE
-863 LSDFL
+863 LSSFL
-868 HDRRAAYGESE
+868 HERRSGYDSDERG
-879 DNSELIQVVVF
+879 SELIQVVVF

-906 VVDEVLV
+906 VVDEVLE
-913 VRGKASRSG
+913 VRGKASRNG

-929 HDQVTELFDVTSFV
+929 HGEVTELFDVTSFI
-943 ASTSELILELG
+943 ASTRVLINEVG
-954 EVA
+954 EAA

>member
-1 MVPGN
+1 
-6 EHFVHEA
+6 
-13 HSERHCKMVDILQ
+13 MVDILQ
-26 EFLTESRE
+26 EFLSESRE
-34 GLDQLDLDFITL
+34 GLDQLDLDFIAL
-46 EKDPSDAET
+46 EQDPNDTGT
-55 LANVFRIVHT
+55 LANVFRTIHT
-65 IKGTSGFLGFGT
+65 VKGTCGFLGFAT
-77 LEEVTHMGENL
+77 LEQVTHMGENL
-88 LDKLRNKDMILSE
+88 LDKLRNKDIVLDE
-101 SSTSLLLEL
+101 QKTSLLLEM
-110 VDVIREQLDLIAGTG
+110 VDVVREQLDMIAATG
-125 HDGGEFS
+125 GDGGDYQ
-132 SLIGRLQLV
+132 SLIDRL
-141 ARGEDAD
+141 
-148 EAVSAPE
+148 EAEVNGTSVSADSNGSDDSTNTEPE
-155 IKVDTVAEAVSEPTQ
+155 ATAHGSESASIDDIDDDDDLTEVPVVA
-170 SEAVSSTTAEVDEDY
+170 
-185 EEPSAVMEL
+185 EL
-194 DDEMKDVLKDF
+194 DDEMKEVLKDF

-216 DSELIELEEQ
+216 DSELIELEER
-226 PDNRELLSS
+226 PDNRDLLSS

-251 FDKLEKVTHI
+251 YDKLEKVTHI

-294 LHEISNNGHDG
+294 LLEISSHGHDG
-305 TKRYNKLLDLLSEL
+305 TKRYKKLIELLSEL
-319 KDTGELKSSSILE
+319 KDTGTLQSAEALQG
-332 DVSRSESSAQPE
+332 VRVASSAE
-344 PQPAAVSIS
+344 PQDAKPAAAPAMS
-353 DKVVQAGSPA
+353 D
-363 GSQAGSVESSAT
+363 SST
-375 SSPTEKASAQAADAP
+375 SSDAASSTPALGVVEAKTKETAAP
-390 PAEKAAQTTV
+390 VTV

-434 SHENTQV
+434 AHENSQV

-481 SRACGKQIRVE
+481 SRSCGKQIRVE

-519 VDHGIESPEA
+519 VDHGVETPEQ
-529 RMAAGKPAEG
+529 RVAAGKPAEG

-561 GITAEKIKNKAIQNG
+561 GIPADRIKKKAIQNG
-576 VVTTE
+576 VVTAE
-581 QAARMSEQDIC
+581 QAAKMSDQEIC

-627 GAIDLE
+627 GAIDLD
-633 TEVGRGTVFKIRV
+633 TEVGRGTTFKIRV

-661 QQRFAIPQVNLI
+661 GQRFAIPQVNLI
-673 ELIRIDEDEQKNAI
+673 ELIRIDEEEQENAI

-714 GDPSPA
+714 GERVPGV
-720 ALNIVVLQ
+720 LNIVVLQ
-728 ADKCRFGLV
+728 AEKCRFGLV

-778 TQGIGQ
+778 TQGIGH
-784 RARVMGERSES
+784 RARVMAGN
-795 TLQASLIE
+795 
-803 STEKE
+803 TENAITTAVSDGADLTGK
-808 GNSETL
+808 SETL
-814 LLVETASGG
+814 LLVNTAAEG
-823 KLAIPLNRVARLEQ
+823 KLAIPLSRVARLEQ
-837 FEISQTEMAGDIQVV
+837 FEVSQTEMAGDLQVV

-858 LPLVP
+858 LPLVE
-863 LSDFL
+863 LSSFL
-868 HDRRAAYGESE
+868 NERRAGYGDDDEP
-879 DNSELIQVVVF
+879 SELIQVVVF

-906 VVDEVLV
+906 VVDEVLE
-913 VRGKASRSG
+913 VRGKTSRQG

-929 HDQVTELFDVTSFV
+929 HGQVTELFDVTTFV
-943 ASTSELILELG
+943 DSTRDLINELG
-954 EVA
+954 EAA

>member
-1 MVPGN
+1 
-6 EHFVHEA
+6 
-13 HSERHCKMVDILQ
+13 MVDILQ

-46 EKDPSDAET
+46 EQDPHDSTT
-55 LANVFRIVHT
+55 LANVFRTIHT
-65 IKGTSGFLGFGT
+65 VKGTCGFLGFAT
-77 LEEVTHMGENL
+77 LEKVTHMGENL
-88 LDKLRNKDMILSE
+88 LDKLRNKDFSLDE
-101 SSTSLLLEL
+101 EKTSLLLEM
-110 VDVIREQLDLIAGTG
+110 VDVVREQLDMIAATG
-125 HDGGEFS
+125 SDGGDYH
-132 SLIGRLQLV
+132 SLIDRLENAVNGTPSASESTQQSV
-141 ARGEDAD
+141 KADAPGT
-148 EAVSAPE
+148 ESESAST
-155 IKVDTVAEAVSEPTQ
+155 DTDD
-170 SEAVSSTTAEVDEDY
+170 DEDDIS
-185 EEPSAVMEL
+185 EVPVVVEL
-194 DDEMKDVLKDF
+194 DEEMKEVLKDF

-226 PDNRELLSS
+226 PDNRDMLSS

-294 LHEISNNGHDG
+294 LHEISSHGHDG
-305 TKRYNKLLDLLSEL
+305 TKRYKKLIDLLSEL
-319 KDTGELKSSSILE
+319 KDTGSVDSVDALHDVRSAAASSE
-332 DVSRSESSAQPE
+332 AANVSETAQPIVE
-344 PQPAAVSIS
+344 ADSAVNNS
-353 DKVVQAGSPA
+353 DEHAKGDPNATEAKAKEVQAP
-363 GSQAGSVESSAT
+363 V
-375 SSPTEKASAQAADAP
+375 
-390 PAEKAAQTTV
+390 TV

-434 SHENTQV
+434 MHENTQV

-519 VDHGIESPEA
+519 VDHGVETPEQ
-529 RMAAGKPAEG
+529 RVAAGKPAEG

-561 GITAEKIKNKAIQNG
+561 GIPADRIKKKAIENG
-576 VVTTE
+576 VVTAE
-581 QAARMSEQDIC
+581 QAAKMSDQDIC

-627 GAIDLE
+627 GAIDLD
-633 TEVGRGTVFKIRV
+633 TEVGRGTTFKIRV

-661 QQRFAIPQVNLI
+661 NQRFAIPQVNLI
-673 ELIRIDEDEQKNAI
+673 ELIRIDEEEQVNAI

-714 GDPSPA
+714 GEREPG

-728 ADKCRFGLV
+728 AEKCRFGLV

-754 ALKSIPVFAG
+754 ALKAIPVFAG

-778 TQGIGQ
+778 TQGIGH
-784 RARVMGERSES
+784 RARVMGDKIEAS
-795 TLQASLIE
+795 QAPGIADSAEL
-803 STEKE
+803 T
-808 GNSETL
+808 GQSETL
-814 LLVETASGG
+814 LLVRTAAEG
-823 KLAIPLNRVARLEQ
+823 KLAIPLSRVARLEQ
-837 FEISQTEMAGDIQVV
+837 FDLSQTEKAGDIQVV

-858 LPLVP
+858 LPLVE
-863 LSDFL
+863 LSSFL
-868 HDRRAAYGESE
+868 HERRSGYDSDEERG
-879 DNSELIQVVVF
+879 ELIQVVVF

-906 VVDEVLV
+906 VVDEVLE
-913 VRGKASRSG
+913 VRGKTSRSG

-929 HDQVTELFDVTSFV
+929 LGQVTELFDVSSFV
-943 ASTSELILELG
+943 ASTCDLINEVG
-954 EVA
+954 EAA

>member
-1 MVPGN
+1 
-6 EHFVHEA
+6 
-13 HSERHCKMVDILQ
+13 MVDILQ
-26 EFLTESRE
+26 EFLLESRE
-34 GLDQLDLDFITL
+34 GLDQLDQDFIGL
-46 EKDPSDAET
+46 EKDPGDMGT
-55 LANVFRIVHT
+55 LASVFRTIHT
-65 IKGTSGFLGFGT
+65 IKGSCGFLGFAT
-77 LEEVTHMGENL
+77 LEGVAHMGENI
-88 LDKLRNKDMILSE
+88 LDRLRNNDFSLNEQM
-101 SSTSLLLEL
+101 TSLLLEM
-110 VDVIREQLDLIAGTG
+110 VDAIREQLDLIAATG
-125 HDGGEFS
+125 SDGGDYQ
-132 SLIGRLQLV
+132 SLVSRL
-141 ARGEDAD
+141 
-148 EAVSAPE
+148 EALGNDLPLDGAPNEINDNSNDVSTPITMATE
-155 IKVDTVAEAVSEPTQ
+155 VLELELEENDT
-170 SEAVSSTTAEVDEDY
+170 
-185 EEPSAVMEL
+185 EEPVVVEL
-194 DDEMKDVLKDF
+194 DEEMKEVLKDF
-205 LQESFENLDRV
+205 LQESFENLDIV

-226 PDNRELLSS
+226 PDNRDMLSS

-294 LHEISNNGHDG
+294 LHEISAHGHDG
-305 TKRYNKLLDLLSEL
+305 RKNYKQLIQLLSEL
-319 KDTGELKSSSILE
+319 KSNGKLDTAELIQKPSKTTPVNATQEPIKDMSGSTVETSKPIEVASPEASSTAKPQGADKSTGAQ
-332 DVSRSESSAQPE
+332 VSGNA
-344 PQPAAVSIS
+344 
-353 DKVVQAGSPA
+353 
-363 GSQAGSVESSAT
+363 
-375 SSPTEKASAQAADAP
+375 
-390 PAEKAAQTTV
+390 

-434 SHENTQV
+434 IHENVQV

-463 MQPIHSIWAKL
+463 MQPIHSVWAKL

-519 VDHGIESPEA
+519 VDHGIETPEA
-529 RMAAGKPAEG
+529 RVAAGKPAEG
-539 VLLLRA
+539 VLMLRA

-561 GITAEKIKNKAIQNG
+561 GIPAHRIKNKAIENG
-576 VVTTE
+576 VVSAE
-581 QAARMSEQDIC
+581 QASKMTDSEAC

-597 PGLSTAEQVTN
+597 PGLSTAEEVTN

-627 GAIDLE
+627 GTIDLD
-633 TEVGRGTVFKIRV
+633 TEIGRGTTFKIRV

-661 QQRFAIPQVNLI
+661 QQRFAIPQINLI
-673 ELIRIDEDEQKNAI
+673 ELIRVDEDQQSDAI
-687 EYIHGCPVHRL
+687 ENIQGCPVHRL

-708 QKELML
+708 QKELKL
-714 GDPSPA
+714 PDQRSG

-728 ADKCRFGLV
+728 AEKRRFGLV

-746 IVVKPLAE
+746 IVVKPLAD

-778 TQGIGQ
+778 TLGIGH
-784 RARVMGERSES
+784 RARVIGDAAKNTSKNVALEGGENSRPSES
-795 TLQASLIE
+795 
-803 STEKE
+803 
-808 GNSETL
+808 L
-814 LLVETASGG
+814 LLVNTSG
-823 KLAIPLNRVARLEQ
+823 KSRLAIPLNQVARLEQ
-837 FEISQTEMAGDIQVV
+837 FEVDQTEMAGNINVV

-858 LPLVP
+858 LPLIK

-868 HDRRAAYGESE
+868 HDRRASNGDEEPLS
-879 DNSELIQVVVF
+879 DQIQVVVF
-890 GDEGRQVGLVV
+890 GEEGMQVGLIV

-906 VVDEVLV
+906 VVDEVLQ
-913 VRGKASRSG
+913 VRGKSSRPG
-922 VLGTAAI
+922 VIGTAAI
-929 HDQVTELFDVTSFV
+929 QGQVTELFDAAAFTTS
-943 ASTSELILELG
+943 SQELLLGLG
-954 EVA
+954 EAA

>member
-1 MVPGN
+1 
-6 EHFVHEA
+6 
-13 HSERHCKMVDILQ
+13 MVDILQ
-26 EFLTESRE
+26 EFLSESRE
-34 GLDQLDLDFITL
+34 GLDQLDLDFIAL
-46 EKDPSDAET
+46 EQDPSDSAT
-55 LANVFRIVHT
+55 LANVFRTIHT
-65 IKGTSGFLGFGT
+65 VKGTSGFLGFAT
-77 LEEVTHMGENL
+77 LEKVTHMGENL
-88 LDKLRNKDMILSE
+88 LDKLRNKDFELDE
-101 SSTSLLLEL
+101 NKASLLLEM
-110 VDVIREQLDLIAGTG
+110 VDVVREQLDMIAATG
-125 HDGGEFS
+125 GDGGDYQ
-132 SLIGRLQLV
+132 SLIDRLEAQVNGTSSVDESSTDTVSL
-141 ARGEDAD
+141 DAA
-148 EAVSAPE
+148 ESNSEKVSAE
-155 IKVDTVAEAVSEPTQ
+155 LEDDDDDIT
-170 SEAVSSTTAEVDEDY
+170 EV
-185 EEPSAVMEL
+185 PVVPEL
-194 DDEMKDVLKDF
+194 DEEMKDVLKDF

-216 DSELIELEEQ
+216 DSELIELEER
-226 PDNRELLSS
+226 PDNRDLLSS

-270 DGEYSMNEQIA
+270 DGEFSMNEQIA

-294 LHEISNNGHDG
+294 LHEISSQGHDG
-305 TKRYNKLLDLLSEL
+305 TKRYKQLIDLLSEL
-319 KDTGELKSSSILE
+319 KDNGSLKSTDSLHAVRGSAPKPNAERSDAQAPQVATTDVDVLAANVSQTGAA
-332 DVSRSESSAQPE
+332 DVSNTKVKTKEAP
-344 PQPAAVSIS
+344 PPAA
-353 DKVVQAGSPA
+353 
-363 GSQAGSVESSAT
+363 
-375 SSPTEKASAQAADAP
+375 
-390 PAEKAAQTTV
+390 V

-434 SHENTQV
+434 MHENTQV

-463 MQPIHSIWAKL
+463 MQPIHSVWAKL

-519 VDHGIESPEA
+519 VDHGIETPEQ
-529 RMAAGKPAEG
+529 RTAAGKSAEG

-561 GITAEKIKNKAIQNG
+561 GIPADKIKKKAIENG
-576 VVTTE
+576 VVTSE
-581 QAARMSEQDIC
+581 QAAKMSDQEIC

-627 GAIDLE
+627 GAIDLD
-633 TEVGRGTVFKIRV
+633 TEVGRGTTFKIRV

-661 QQRFAIPQVNLI
+661 GQRFAIPQVNLI
-673 ELIRIDEDEQKNAI
+673 ELIRIDEEEQVNAI

-714 GDPSPA
+714 GNREPG

-728 ADKCRFGLV
+728 AEKCRFGLV

-778 TQGIGQ
+778 TQGIGH
-784 RARVMGERSES
+784 RARVMGDK
-795 TLQASLIE
+795 IE
-803 STEKE
+803 SSAALGVADSAELA
-808 GNSETL
+808 GQSETL
-814 LLVETASGG
+814 LLVRTAAEG
-823 KLAIPLNRVARLEQ
+823 KLAIPLSRVARLEQ
-837 FEISQTEMAGDIQVV
+837 FELSQTEMAGEIQVV

-858 LPLVP
+858 LPLVE
-863 LSDFL
+863 LSSFL
-868 HDRRAAYGESE
+868 HERRSGYSAEE
-879 DNSELIQVVVF
+879 EESELIQVVVF
-890 GDEGRQVGLVV
+890 GEEGRQVGLVV

-906 VVDEVLV
+906 VVDEVLE

-929 HDQVTELFDVTSFV
+929 HGQVTELFDVTSFV
-943 ASTSELILELG
+943 ASTQDLINELG

>member
-1 MVPGN
+1 
-6 EHFVHEA
+6 
-13 HSERHCKMVDILQ
+13 MVDILQ
-26 EFLTESRE
+26 EFLSESRE

-46 EKDPSDAET
+46 EQNPGDAAT
-55 LANVFRIVHT
+55 LANVFRTIHT
-65 IKGTSGFLGFGT
+65 VKGTSGFLGFAT
-77 LEEVTHMGENL
+77 LEKVTHMGENL
-88 LDKLRNKDMILSE
+88 LDKIRNKDFILDE
-101 SSTSLLLEL
+101 QKASLLLEM
-110 VDVIREQLDLIAGTG
+110 VDVVREQLDMIAATG
-125 HDGGEFS
+125 SDGGDYE
-132 SLIGRLQLV
+132 SLVSRLEAQV
-141 ARGEDAD
+141 NGAAD
-148 EAVSAPE
+148 EPSNVNTAV
-155 IKVDTVAEAVSEPTQ
+155 
-170 SEAVSSTTAEVDEDY
+170 TTADVTAAEQAASTSGKAEDED
-185 EEPSAVMEL
+185 EDDLTEVPVVAEL
-194 DDEMKDVLKDF
+194 DDEMKEVLKDF

-226 PDNRELLSS
+226 PDNRDMLSS

-294 LHEISNNGHDG
+294 LHEISANGHDG
-305 TKRYNKLLDLLSEL
+305 TKRYKKLIDLLSEL
-319 KDTGELKSSSILE
+319 KDTGAVQSTDKLKGVRVADAVSKTAVGSS
-332 DVSRSESSAQPE
+332 DAV
-344 PQPAAVSIS
+344 QPAEPEAVSAS
-353 DKVVQAGSPA
+353 QDSASPEA
-363 GSQAGSVESSAT
+363 KSKDSASSG
-375 SSPTEKASAQAADAP
+375 
-390 PAEKAAQTTV
+390 TV

-434 SHENTQV
+434 AHENIQV

-463 MQPIHSIWAKL
+463 MQPIHSVWAKL

-519 VDHGIESPEA
+519 VDHGVETPEK
-529 RMAAGKPAEG
+529 RIAAGKPAEG

-561 GITAEKIKNKAIQNG
+561 GIQADRIKKKAIENG
-576 VVTTE
+576 VVTVE
-581 QAARMSEQDIC
+581 QASKMSDPEIC

-597 PGLSTAEQVTN
+597 PGLSTAEEVTN

-627 GAIDLE
+627 GAIDLD
-633 TEVGRGTVFKIRV
+633 TEVGRGTTFKIRV

-661 QQRFAIPQVNLI
+661 NQRFAIPQVNLI
-673 ELIRIDEDEQKNAI
+673 ELIRIDEEDQANAI

-708 QKELML
+708 QKELKL
-714 GDPSPA
+714 GQREPG

-728 ADKCRFGLV
+728 AEKCRFGLV

-778 TQGIGQ
+778 TQGIGH
-784 RARVMGERSES
+784 RARVMGAATDSKLA
-795 TLQASLIE
+795 TKIAD
-803 STEKE
+803 STEKS
-808 GNSETL
+808 GKSETL
-814 LLVETASGG
+814 LLVRTAADG

-858 LPLVP
+858 LPLVA
-863 LSDFL
+863 LSGFL
-868 HDRRAAYGESE
+868 LDRRARHGVEE
-879 DNSELIQVVVF
+879 DAAELIQVVVF
-890 GDEGRQVGLVV
+890 GEEGHQVGLVV

-906 VVDEVLV
+906 VVDEVLE
-913 VRGKASRSG
+913 VRGKGSREG

-929 HDQVTELFDVTSFV
+929 HGQVTELFDVTSFV
-943 ASTSELILELG
+943 SSTRNLIYELG

>member
-1 MVPGN
+1 MPDV
-6 EHFVHEA
+6 
-13 HSERHCKMVDILQ
+13 LL
-26 EFLTESRE
+26 EFLSKSND
-34 GLDQLDLDFITL
+34 GLNQLDSELASLL
-46 EKDPSDAET
+46 ESPHDSQALIHIMSMLHSLKADAGLMEFSGIET
-55 LANVFRIVHT
+55 LAHAGESVLHGLLARIEAVNDDT
-65 IKGTSGFLGFGT
+65 I
-77 LEEVTHMGENL
+77 NL
-88 LDKLRNKDMILSE
+88 LIELADTLRGLIERIAASGAEDSNVSE
-101 SSTSLLLEL
+101 LLE
-110 VDVIREQLDLIAGTG
+110 
-125 HDGGEFS
+125 
-132 SLIGRLQLV
+132 RLRSKAEILM
-141 ARGEDAD
+141 
-148 EAVSAPE
+148 EAATAPE
-155 IKVDTVAEAVSEPTQ
+155 ATAATPSVAVESAAVIEEELP
-170 SEAVSSTTAEVDEDY
+170 ED
-185 EEPSAVMEL
+185 PVVMEL
-194 DDEMKDVLKDF
+194 DDEMKEVLKDF
-205 LQESFENLDRV
+205 LQESYENLDRV

-251 FDKLEKVTHI
+251 FDRLEKVTHI

-270 DGEYSMNEQIA
+270 DGEYSMTEEIA

-294 LHEISNNGHDG
+294 LAEISDHGHDG
-305 TKRYNKLLDLLSEL
+305 RKLYSRLIDQLTEL
-319 KDTGELKSSSILE
+319 KDHGEIKGGSTL
-332 DVSRSESSAQPE
+332 
-344 PQPAAVSIS
+344 
-353 DKVVQAGSPA
+353 QA
-363 GSQAGSVESSAT
+363 
-375 SSPTEKASAQAADAP
+375 AP
-390 PAEKAAQTTV
+390 PAAARALPVETVVLDVPTGSDDSANDASAVDVAQTPTV
-400 VEASI
+400 VAKAPGTSGSKPAAAREEKSSAGIVEASI

-434 SHENTQV
+434 AHENTQV

-463 MQPIHSIWAKL
+463 MQPIHSVWAKL

-519 VDHGIESPEA
+519 VDHGIESPEQ
-529 RMAAGKPAEG
+529 RLAAGKPAEG
-539 VLLLRA
+539 TLLLRA

-561 GITAEKIKNKAIQNG
+561 GIHPERIKQKAIENG
-576 VVTTE
+576 VVTVE
-581 QAARMSEQDIC
+581 QASRMSDQEIC

-597 PGLSTAEQVTN
+597 PGLSTAEAVTN

-627 GAIDLE
+627 GAIDLD

-661 QQRFAIPQVNLI
+661 GQRFAIPQVNLI
-673 ELIRIDEDEQKNAI
+673 ELIRIDEEDQARAI
-687 EYIHGCPVHRL
+687 EFIHGCPVHRL
-698 RGQLLPLVYL
+698 RGQLLPIVYL
-708 QKELML
+708 NKELML
-714 GDPSPA
+714 DTPQEG

-728 ADKCRFGLV
+728 AEKCRFGLV

-746 IVVKPLAE
+746 IVVKPLTE
-754 ALKSIPVFAG
+754 ALKCIPVFAG

-778 TQGIGQ
+778 TLGIGQ
-784 RARVMGERSES
+784 RARVMSDSPDR
-795 TLQASLIE
+795 TVSL
-803 STEKE
+803 SVSSVAEKV
-808 GNSETL
+808 GKSETL
-814 LLVETASGG
+814 LLVSTASDGR
-823 KLAIPLNRVARLEQ
+823 LAIPLNRVARLEQ
-837 FEISQTEMAGDIQVV
+837 FELERTERAGTTVVV

-858 LPLVP
+858 LPLVQ

-868 HDRRAAYGESE
+868 HERRASHDEQEVDAS
-879 DNSELIQVVVF
+879 LIQVVVF
-890 GDEGRQVGLVV
+890 GEEGSQVGLIV

-906 VVDEVLV
+906 VVDEVLHT
-913 VRGKASRSG
+913 RGKSSREG

-929 HDQVTELFDVTSFV
+929 DGQVTELLDVSAFISTTSG
-943 ASTSELILELG
+943 LISDLE
-954 EVA
+954 EAA

>member
-1 MVPGN
+1 
-6 EHFVHEA
+6 
-13 HSERHCKMVDILQ
+13 MVDILQ
-26 EFLTESRE
+26 EFLSESRE
-34 GLDQLDLDFITL
+34 GLDQLDLDFIAL
-46 EKDPSDAET
+46 EQDPGDAMT
-55 LANVFRIVHT
+55 LANVFRTIHT
-65 IKGTSGFLGFGT
+65 VKGTSGFLGFAT
-77 LEEVTHMGENL
+77 LEKVTHMGENL
-88 LDKLRNKDMILSE
+88 LDKLRNKDVVLDE
-101 SSTSLLLEL
+101 QKASLLLEM
-110 VDVIREQLDLIAGTG
+110 VDVVREQLDLIAATG
-125 HDGGEFS
+125 SDGGDYQ
-132 SLIGRLQLV
+132 SLIDRLEAQVNGGAQEPQEGSETAV
-141 ARGEDAD
+141 ASTTD
-148 EAVSAPE
+148 EAQDTAQSAVDDDDDTTEAPE
-155 IKVDTVAEAVSEPTQ
+155 VP
-170 SEAVSSTTAEVDEDY
+170 
-185 EEPSAVMEL
+185 EL
-194 DDEMKDVLKDF
+194 DEEMKEVLKDF

-226 PDNRELLSS
+226 PGNRDLLSS

-251 FDKLEKVTHI
+251 FEKLEKVTHI

-270 DGEYSMNEQIA
+270 DGEFSMNEQIA

-294 LHEISNNGHDG
+294 LHEISALGHDG
-305 TKRYNKLLDLLSEL
+305 TKRYQKLITLLSEL
-319 KDTGELKSSSILE
+319 KDTGSVSCETTLVAVRSAPSPEKSAN
-332 DVSRSESSAQPE
+332 DTQTTA
-344 PQPAAVSIS
+344 
-353 DKVVQAGSPA
+353 
-363 GSQAGSVESSAT
+363 
-375 SSPTEKASAQAADAP
+375 ASAAPSITPVASDAGAS
-390 PAEKAAQTTV
+390 AEAESKAAPVSAGTV

-434 SHENTQV
+434 AHENTQV

-481 SRACGKQIRVE
+481 SRSCGKQIRVE

-519 VDHGIESPEA
+519 VDHGIESPED
-529 RMAAGKPAEG
+529 REAAGKPAEG

-553 IEISDDGG
+553 IEIADDGG
-561 GITAEKIKNKAIQNG
+561 GIRAERIKKKAIENG
-576 VVTTE
+576 VVTE
-581 QAARMSEQDIC
+581 DQAAKMSDQEIC

-627 GAIDLE
+627 GAIDLD
-633 TEVGRGTVFKIRV
+633 TEVGRGTTFKIRV

-661 QQRFAIPQVNLI
+661 SQRFAIPQVNLI
-673 ELIRIDEDEQKNAI
+673 ELIRIDEEEQDNAI

-714 GDPSPA
+714 GERKPG

-728 ADKCRFGLV
+728 AEKCRFGLV

-778 TQGIGQ
+778 TQGIGH
-784 RARVMGERSES
+784 RARVMNESSES
-795 TLQASLIE
+795 ALASTPADG
-803 STEKE
+803 TEKS
-808 GNSETL
+808 GQSETL
-814 LLVETASGG
+814 LLVQTAAEG

-837 FEISQTEMAGDIQVV
+837 FEVSKTEAAGDIQVV
-852 QYRGQI
+852 QYRNQI
-858 LPLVP
+858 LPLVA
-863 LSDFL
+863 LSEFL
-868 HDRRAAYGESE
+868 LERRAGYGDSE
-879 DNSELIQVVVF
+879 EASDLIQVVVF
-890 GDEGRQVGLVV
+890 GEEGRQVGLVV

-906 VVDEVLV
+906 VVDEVIE
-913 VRGKASRSG
+913 VRGKASRDG

-929 HDQVTELFDVTSFV
+929 HGQVTELFDVTTFV
-943 ASTSELILELG
+943 ANTSSLIAEVG
-954 EVA
+954 EAA

>member
-1 MVPGN
+1 
-6 EHFVHEA
+6 
-13 HSERHCKMVDILQ
+13 MVDILQ
-26 EFLTESRE
+26 EFLSESRE
-34 GLDQLDLDFITL
+34 GLDQLDLDFVNL
-46 EKDPSDAET
+46 EQDPADAKT
-55 LANVFRIVHT
+55 LASVFRTIHT
-65 IKGTSGFLGFGT
+65 IKGSSGFLGFST
-77 LEEVTHMGENL
+77 LEQVTHMGENL
-88 LDKLRNKDMILSE
+88 LDKLRNQEFLLDEAK
-101 SSTSLLLEL
+101 TSVLLEM
-110 VDVIREQLDLIAGTG
+110 VDVVREQLDLIASTG
-125 HDGGEFS
+125 SDGGDHS
-132 SLIGRLQLV
+132 SLIERLESQINGSAV
-141 ARGEDAD
+141 PDASESPGE
-148 EAVSAPE
+148 VQ
-155 IKVDTVAEAVSEPTQ
+155 VSE
-170 SEAVSSTTAEVDEDY
+170 EDDEDEY
-185 EEPSAVMEL
+185 TDVPEVPEL
-194 DDEMKDVLKDF
+194 DDEMKEVLKDF

-216 DSELIELEEQ
+216 DSELIELEEH
-226 PDNRELLSS
+226 PNNRDLLSS

-294 LHEISNNGHDG
+294 LHEISSSGHDG
-305 TKRYNKLLDLLSEL
+305 TRRYKKLIALLSEL
-319 KDTGELKSSSILE
+319 KDTGSVQCTESMQQIKKAAPRE
-332 DVSRSESSAQPE
+332 ETATDQGVSAEQPVSESAPG
-344 PQPAAVSIS
+344 
-353 DKVVQAGSPA
+353 VVDAK
-363 GSQAGSVESSAT
+363 T
-375 SSPTEKASAQAADAP
+375 MDAP
-390 PAEKAAQTTV
+390 AQTSAPA

-463 MQPIHSIWAKL
+463 MQPIHSVWAKL

-481 SRACGKQIRVE
+481 SRAVGKQIRVE

-519 VDHGIESPEA
+519 VDHGIESPEQ
-529 RMAAGKPAEG
+529 REAAGKPAEG
-539 VLLLRA
+539 LLLLRA

-553 IEISDDGG
+553 IEITDDGG
-561 GITAEKIKNKAIQNG
+561 GIPADKIKKKAIENG
-576 VVTTE
+576 VVSVE
-581 QAARMSEQDIC
+581 QADRMSDQEIC

-627 GAIDLE
+627 GAIDLD
-633 TEVGRGTVFKIRV
+633 TEVGRGTTFKIRV

-661 QQRFAIPQVNLI
+661 SQRFAIPQVNLI
-673 ELIRIDEDEQKNAI
+673 ELIRVDEDEQENAI

-708 QKELML
+708 HKELEL
-714 GDPSPA
+714 GNRQPG

-728 ADKCRFGLV
+728 AEKCRFGLV

-778 TQGIGQ
+778 TQGIGH
-784 RARVMGERSES
+784 RARVMGDSPENATISGVSDEADKAE
-795 TLQASLIE
+795 Q
-803 STEKE
+803 
-808 GNSETL
+808 SETL
-814 LLVETASGG
+814 LLVQTSADG

-837 FEISQTEMAGDIQVV
+837 FDVDKTEMAGDIQVV

-858 LPLVP
+858 LPLVD
-863 LSDFL
+863 LSGFL
-868 HDRRAAYGESE
+868 LERRAGYGEE
-879 DNSELIQVVVF
+879 EEVEIIQVVVF

-906 VVDEVLV
+906 VVDEVLE
-913 VRGKASRSG
+913 VRGKASRDG
-922 VLGTAAI
+922 VLGTATI
-929 HDQVTELFDVTSFV
+929 HGQVTELFDVSAFV
-943 ASTSELILELG
+943 ASTQSLITQLG
-954 EVA
+954 EAA

>member
-1 MVPGN
+1 
-6 EHFVHEA
+6 
-13 HSERHCKMVDILQ
+13 MVDILQ
-26 EFLTESRE
+26 EFLSESRE

-46 EKDPSDAET
+46 EQDPSDAST
-55 LANVFRIVHT
+55 LANVFRTIHT
-65 IKGTSGFLGFGT
+65 VKGTSGFLGFAT
-77 LEEVTHMGENL
+77 LEKVTHMGENL
-88 LDKLRNKDMILSE
+88 LDKLRNKDFQLDE
-101 SSTSLLLEL
+101 QKASLLLEM
-110 VDVIREQLDLIAGTG
+110 VDVVREQLDMIAATG
-125 HDGGEFS
+125 SDGGDYQ
-132 SLIGRLQLV
+132 SLIDRLELQV
-141 ARGEDAD
+141 NGSVTTDAVNEVSVETEAPAAASTGEEDD
-148 EAVSAPE
+148 DDD
-155 IKVDTVAEAVSEPTQ
+155 DTSEVPVVAEL
-170 SEAVSSTTAEVDEDY
+170 DE
-185 EEPSAVMEL
+185 
-194 DDEMKDVLKDF
+194 EMKEVLKDF

-216 DSELIELEEQ
+216 DSELIELEER
-226 PDNRELLSS
+226 PDNRDLLSS

-294 LHEISNNGHDG
+294 LHEISAHGHDG
-305 TKRYNKLLDLLSEL
+305 TKRYQKLIDLLSEL
-319 KDTGELKSSSILE
+319 KDTGSLESKDALQDIRGNSTSAKPATLKLA
-332 DVSRSESSAQPE
+332 VAAQPAE
-344 PQPAAVSIS
+344 PAPIANDAQ
-353 DKVVQAGSPA
+353 
-363 GSQAGSVESSAT
+363 ESA
-375 SSPTEKASAQAADAP
+375 
-390 PAEKAAQTTV
+390 PAEAKVKEVPAPATV

-463 MQPIHSIWAKL
+463 MQPIHSVWAKL

-519 VDHGIESPEA
+519 VDHGVETPEK
-529 RMAAGKPAEG
+529 RIAAGKPAEG

-561 GITAEKIKNKAIQNG
+561 GIPAEKIKKKAIENG
-576 VVTTE
+576 VITAE
-581 QAARMSEQDIC
+581 QGSKMSDQEIC

-597 PGLSTAEQVTN
+597 PGLSTAEAVTN

-627 GAIDLE
+627 GAIDLD
-633 TEVGRGTVFKIRV
+633 TEVGRGTTFKIRV

-661 QQRFAIPQVNLI
+661 NQRFAIPQVNLI
-673 ELIRIDEDEQKNAI
+673 ELIRIDEEEQDNAI

-714 GDPSPA
+714 GERKPG

-728 ADKCRFGLV
+728 AEKCRFGLV

-778 TQGIGQ
+778 TQGIGH
-784 RARVMGERSES
+784 RARVMGDGQES
-795 TLQASLIE
+795 SVASNVADG
-803 STEKE
+803 TEKT
-808 GNSETL
+808 GQSETL
-814 LLVETASGG
+814 LLVRTPAEG
-823 KLAIPLNRVARLEQ
+823 KLAIPLSRVARLEQ
-837 FEISQTEMAGDIQVV
+837 FELSQTEVAGDVQVV

-858 LPLVP
+858 LPLVA

-868 HDRRAAYGESE
+868 HERRAGYGDDE
-879 DNSELIQVVVF
+879 DTNDLIQVVVF

-906 VVDEVLV
+906 VVDEVLE
-913 VRGKASRSG
+913 VRGKASRPG

-929 HDQVTELFDVTSFV
+929 HGQVTELFDVCSFI
-943 ASTSELILELG
+943 ASTRDLIIELG

>member
-1 MVPGN
+1 MSDV
-6 EHFVHEA
+6 
-13 HSERHCKMVDILQ
+13 LL
-26 EFLTESRE
+26 EFLSKGTDS
-34 GLDQLDLDFITL
+34 LNQLDTELASLLETPQDSQALIHIMSILHSIKADAGLMEFSGTEALAHAGESVLHGLLARVEAVNDDTINLLIELADTLRFQL
-46 EKDPSDAET
+46 EKIAATGAEEEGGIAELSDKLRSKAET
-55 LANVFRIVHT
+55 LAEAAAAPVVDAPPP
-65 IKGTSGFLGFGT
+65 SA
-77 LEEVTHMGENL
+77 
-88 LDKLRNKDMILSE
+88 
-101 SSTSLLLEL
+101 EL
-110 VDVIREQLDLIAGTG
+110 VEEELP
-125 HDGGEFS
+125 
-132 SLIGRLQLV
+132 
-141 ARGEDAD
+141 EDP
-148 EAVSAPE
+148 V
-155 IKVDTVAEAVSEPTQ
+155 
-170 SEAVSSTTAEVDEDY
+170 
-185 EEPSAVMEL
+185 VMEL
-194 DDEMKDVLKDF
+194 DDEMKEVLKDF
-205 LQESFENLDRV
+205 LQESYENLDRV

-251 FDKLEKVTHI
+251 FDRLEKVTHI

-270 DGEYSMNEQIA
+270 DGEYSMTEDIA
-281 TGLLAMVDAVRAM
+281 TGLLAMVDAVRVM
-294 LHEISNNGHDG
+294 LSEISDHGHDG
-305 TKRYNKLLDLLSEL
+305 RKLYTQLINQLSEL
-319 KDTGELKSSSILE
+319 KDHGKILDKSGIQLPSPSAVKTPVPDSAVPVTSDAPSESENEAEDTGAPVEAAKPVVAAVKPATARDEKSSANI
-332 DVSRSESSAQPE
+332 
-344 PQPAAVSIS
+344 
-353 DKVVQAGSPA
+353 
-363 GSQAGSVESSAT
+363 
-375 SSPTEKASAQAADAP
+375 
-390 PAEKAAQTTV
+390 

-434 SHENTQV
+434 AHENTQV

-519 VDHGIESPEA
+519 VDHGIESPEQ
-529 RMAAGKPAEG
+529 RLAAGKPAEG
-539 VLLLRA
+539 TLLLRA

-561 GITAEKIKNKAIQNG
+561 GIHADRIKKKAIENG
-576 VVTTE
+576 VVTAE
-581 QAARMSEQDIC
+581 QASRLSDQEIC

-597 PGLSTAEQVTN
+597 PGLSTAEAVTN

-627 GAIDLE
+627 GAIDLD

-661 QQRFAIPQVNLI
+661 GQRFAIPQVNLI
-673 ELIRIDEDEQKNAI
+673 ELIRIDEEDQSSAI
-687 EYIHGCPVHRL
+687 EFIHGCPVHRL
-698 RGQLLPLVYL
+698 RGHLLPLVYL
-708 QKELML
+708 NKELML
-714 GDPSPA
+714 DTPQQG

-728 ADKCRFGLV
+728 AEKCRFGLV

-778 TQGIGQ
+778 TLGIGQ
-784 RARVMGERSES
+784 RARVMSNSPDR
-795 TLQASLIE
+795 TVSL
-803 STEKE
+803 SVSGMTEKV
-808 GNSETL
+808 GKSETL
-814 LLVETASGG
+814 LLVSTASDGR
-823 KLAIPLNRVARLEQ
+823 LAIPLNRVARLEQ
-837 FEISQTEMAGDIQVV
+837 FEMQRTEKAGNSSVV

-858 LPLVP
+858 LPLVQ

-868 HDRRAAYGESE
+868 HERRNGVDEQEAESG
-879 DNSELIQVVVF
+879 LIQVVVF
-890 GDEGRQVGLVV
+890 GEEGSQVGLIV

-906 VVDEVLV
+906 VVDEVLQA
-913 VRGKASRSG
+913 RGKASRDG

-929 HDQVTELFDVTSFV
+929 DGQVTELLDVTAFIT
-943 ASTSELILELG
+943 STSGLIVNLE
-954 EVA
+954 EAA

>member
-1 MVPGN
+1 
-6 EHFVHEA
+6 
-13 HSERHCKMVDILQ
+13 MVDILQ
-26 EFLTESRE
+26 EFLSEGRE

-46 EKDPSDAET
+46 EQDPSDANT
-55 LANVFRIVHT
+55 LANVFRTIHT
-65 IKGTSGFLGFGT
+65 IKGTSGFLGFAT
-77 LEEVTHMGENL
+77 LERVTHMGENL
-88 LDKLRNKDMILSE
+88 LDKLRNKDLMLDE
-101 SSTSLLLEL
+101 HKASLFLEM
-110 VDVIREQLDLIAGTG
+110 VDAVREQLDMIAATG
-125 HDGGEFS
+125 SDGGDYQGLIDRLELQVNNTATVEQVGDDVAVENVPSPAAAAEDHGSDDDDS
-132 SLIGRLQLV
+132 S
-141 ARGEDAD
+141 
-148 EAVSAPE
+148 
-155 IKVDTVAEAVSEPTQ
+155 
-170 SEAVSSTTAEVDEDY
+170 EV
-185 EEPSAVMEL
+185 PVVVEL
-194 DDEMKDVLKDF
+194 DEEMKEVLKDF

-216 DSELIELEEQ
+216 DSELIELEES
-226 PDNRELLSS
+226 PDNRDLLSS

-261 GENLLVKLR
+261 GESLLVKLR

-294 LHEISNNGHDG
+294 LHEISAHGHDG
-305 TKRYNKLLDLLSEL
+305 TKRYKNLIGLLSEL
-319 KDTGELKSSSILE
+319 KDTGSLESKEALQDIRANGSNETSEAPAPSVAPPERQAVLATDDVVPSEAKSRE
-332 DVSRSESSAQPE
+332 
-344 PQPAAVSIS
+344 
-353 DKVVQAGSPA
+353 
-363 GSQAGSVESSAT
+363 
-375 SSPTEKASAQAADAP
+375 AQA
-390 PAEKAAQTTV
+390 PATV

-405 RVDVPVLDSLMNLV
+405 RVDVPVLDALMNLV

-434 SHENTQV
+434 NHENIQV

-463 MQPIHSIWAKL
+463 MQPIHSVWAKL

-519 VDHGIESPEA
+519 VDHGIETPEQ
-529 RMAAGKPAEG
+529 RIAAGKPAEG

-561 GITAEKIKNKAIQNG
+561 GIPADKIKKKAIENG
-576 VVTTE
+576 VITTE
-581 QAARMSEQDIC
+581 QGAKMSDQEIC

-597 PGLSTAEQVTN
+597 PGLSTAEAVTN

-627 GAIDLE
+627 GAIDLD
-633 TEVGRGTVFKIRV
+633 TEVGRGTTFKIRV

-661 QQRFAIPQVNLI
+661 NQRFAIPQVNLI
-673 ELIRIDEDEQKNAI
+673 ELIRIDEEEQDNAI

-714 GDPSPA
+714 GERKPG

-728 ADKCRFGLV
+728 AEKCRFGLV

-778 TQGIGQ
+778 TQGIGH
-784 RARVMGERSES
+784 RARVMGDSQDGTVAASIADDSEKS
-795 TLQASLIE
+795 GQ
-803 STEKE
+803 
-808 GNSETL
+808 SETL
-814 LLVETASGG
+814 LLVKTPAEG
-823 KLAIPLNRVARLEQ
+823 KLAIPLSRVARLEQ
-837 FEISQTEMAGDIQVV
+837 FELSQTEMAGDVQVV

-858 LPLVP
+858 LPLIA

-868 HDRRAAYGESE
+868 HERRSGYRVGEDE
-879 DNSELIQVVVF
+879 ENELIQVVVF
-890 GDEGRQVGLVV
+890 GDEGHQVGLVV

-906 VVDEVLV
+906 VVDEVLE
-913 VRGKASRSG
+913 VRGKASRAG

-929 HDQVTELFDVTSFV
+929 HGQVTELFDVGSFV
-943 ASTSELILELG
+943 ASTCDLVIEHG